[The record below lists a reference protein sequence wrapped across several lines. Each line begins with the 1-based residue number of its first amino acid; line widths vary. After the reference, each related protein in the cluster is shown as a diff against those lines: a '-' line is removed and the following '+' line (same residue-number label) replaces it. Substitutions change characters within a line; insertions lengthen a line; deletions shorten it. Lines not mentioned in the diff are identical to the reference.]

1 MPNENPRN
9 TKSRSKIEKEAI
21 ELIDEGANAINVVAR
36 VDVSSYRSQGDAYD
50 EWHASYP
57 FEAMIRT
64 LYLKDLMGYSDT
76 ELHRRLSNNPDEARR
91 LGFEGLPSRT
101 TFVRTWQNRITEQTR
116 TRIQHTTHRILEYA
130 HEHGNP
136 LGLKSLEPDEKDEV
150 SDRTEDRLIREKT
163 LEVTEEFRDLLY
175 GSIDLDRPEAGTQYD
190 TGELLGLESFLS
202 SEACAANGGSQIYE
216 DNAPKGVDVPEGET
230 LLHYIKQLDPADI
243 HDILDE
249 AIEVQLKSAKR
260 HLEFTRPVEIG
271 IDMTY
276 VGYYG
281 EHGPEVNY
289 GPNDEQVVVMGAP
302 PSKGFDWCYKFAT
315 VSIVGDN
322 VRFML
327 AVRPHTK
334 GQSVG
339 ELVREIY
346 WAAAEH
352 VSIQTVYAD
361 AEFYS
366 AEVIQTLEESS
377 SNYLIRVPAN
387 KRVKRQIARANHD
400 VWVEEDVGI
409 YGPTVGGSTRER
421 VETTHVGV
429 PKNQNPDETVV
440 FATNQ
445 DVDDEIELDRRE
457 TENLINR
464 YRRRWGIET
473 NYRALEEFLPKTTS
487 KDYSVR
493 LFHFGFGVLMFNMW
507 RLVDFLIQ
515 ISLDTDVRDKPRLT
529 AQRFR
534 NLAETVLNM
543 YG

>member
-1 MPNENPRN
+1 MPNRN
-9 TKSRSKIEKEAI
+9 NDTKSHSNIEKQAI
-21 ELIDEGANAINVVAR
+21 ELIEADADIVELVTGI
-36 VDVSSYRSQGDAYD
+36 DFKQYRSRGDTYD
-50 EWHASYP
+50 DWHASYP
-57 FEAMIRT
+57 FEAMLRA
-64 LYLKDLMGYSDT
+64 LYLKDLMGYSNTD
-76 ELHRRLSNNPDEARR
+76 LHRWLTENPEKAEA
-91 LGFEGLPSRT
+91 LGFDELPSRT
-101 TFVRTWQNRITEQTR
+101 TFGRAWRNRLSDELRTQ
-116 TRIQHTTHRILEYA
+116 IQHTTHRILEYA
-130 HEHGNP
+130 HEQGNP
-136 LGLKSLEPDEKDEV
+136 LGLKSLEPDEKEDV
-150 SDRTEDRLIREKT
+150 SERTEDRVIREKT
-163 LEVTEEFRDLLY
+163 LEVLEAFRDLLY

-202 SEACAANGGSQIYE
+202 SEACAAHGGSKVYA

-260 HLEFTRPVEIG
+260 HLEFTRPVEIA

-276 VGYYG
+276 VAYYG

-289 GPNDEQVVVMGAP
+289 GPDDEHVVVMGAP
-302 PSKGFDWCYKFAT
+302 PSKGYDWCYKFAT

-334 GQSVG
+334 GQSIG

-352 VSIQTVYAD
+352 VSIRMVYAD

-366 AEVIQTLEESS
+366 AEVIQTLEESG
-377 SNYLIRVPAN
+377 SNYAIRVPKN
-387 KRVKRQIARANHD
+387 DRVKRQIARANHD

-409 YGPTVGGSTRER
+409 YGPTVGGSTSDR

-440 FATNQ
+440 FATNM
-445 DVDDEIELDRRE
+445 DVDDEIEMDRRE
-457 TENLINR
+457 TENLMNR

-473 NYRALEEFLPKTTS
+473 NYRALEDFLPETTS

-507 RLVDFLIQ
+507 RLIDFLVQ
-515 ISLDTDVRDKPRLT
+515 LSLDSTVRSKPRLI
-529 AQRFR
+529 ADRFR
-534 NLAETVLNM
+534 DLAKSILSM

>member
-1 MPNENPRN
+1 MADNASNQS
-9 TKSRSKIEKEAI
+9 KSRSRIEKEAI
-21 ELIDEGANAINVVAR
+21 ELIEDGADDITLVAELNIHTSLR
-36 VDVSSYRSQGDAYD
+36 EENTSNGKAKFSLESMVRA
-50 EWHASYP
+50 
-57 FEAMIRT
+57 
-64 LYLKDLMGYSDT
+64 LYLKDLCGCSNKQIHD
-76 ELHRRLSNNPDEARR
+76 RLCENPDEAAM
-91 LGFEGLPSRT
+91 LGFEKLPHRT
-101 TFVRTWQNRITEQTR
+101 TLRNAWENRIDDDHR
-116 TRIQHTTHRILEYA
+116 TRIQHTTHRIGEYA
-130 HEHGNP
+130 RKNGNP
-136 LGLKSLEPDEKDEV
+136 LGLKSLEPEEKGDV
-150 SDRTEDRLIREKT
+150 SERTESRFIREKS

-175 GSIDLDRPEAGTQYD
+175 GAVDLDRPEAGTQYD

-202 SEACAANGGSQIYE
+202 SETCAANEGSQIYA
-216 DNAPKGVDVPEGET
+216 DNAPKGVDVPDGET

-260 HLEFTRPVEIG
+260 HLEFTRPVEIA

-276 VGYYG
+276 VAYYG

-289 GPNDEQVVVMGAP
+289 GPEDENVVVMGAP

-334 GQSVG
+334 GQSIG

-346 WAAAEH
+346 WTAAEH

-366 AEVIQTLEESS
+366 AEVIQTLEESG
-377 SNYLIRVPAN
+377 SNYVIRVPAN
-387 KRVKRQIARANHD
+387 DRVKRQMARANHD
-400 VWVEEDVGI
+400 VWIEKEVGI
-409 YGPTVGGSTRER
+409 YGPTADGGTSER

-429 PKNQNPDETVV
+429 PKNQSPDETVV

-445 DVDDEIELDRRE
+445 DVDDEIEMDRRE
-457 TENLINR
+457 TENLVNR

-473 NYRALEEFLPKTTS
+473 NYRALEDFLPETTS

-507 RLVDFLIQ
+507 RLIDFLIQ
-515 ISLDTDVRDKPRLT
+515 LSLDSDVRSKPRLT

-534 NLAETVLNM
+534 NLAESILSM